1 LKKKYDTKKQS
12 TKMLAKIHRRIK
24 YLTIFALLIHASN
37 SIRSRTYL
45 HRCALLTSAESLWT
59 KVYHCGDASSFLS
72 LTGLSR
78 QAFLLLFDVL
88 FLDNQQPKKASR
100 PLLMDPTAQLGWY
113 LFLISFILFQELSFY

>member
-45 HRCALLTSAESLWT
+45 HSSALLTTAESLWT
-59 KVYHCGDASSFLS
+59 KIYRCGDASSFLS
-72 LTGLSR
+72 LIGLSR
-78 QAFLLLFDVL
+78 QAFSLRFDTLF
-88 FLDNQQPKKASR
+88 FEP
-100 PLLMDPTAQLGWY
+100 
-113 LFLISFILFQELSFY
+113 